1 MRAYDLILKKRNG
14 GELSRREINYL
25 ISGYVKG
32 TIPDYQMSAL
42 AMAIY
47 FQGMSKRETLDLTLA
62 MVESG
67 DRVSLQEIPGIKVDK
82 HSTGGVGD
90 TTTLV
95 LVPLVAAAGAP
106 VAKMSGR
113 GLGHTGG
120 TLDKLES
127 IPGFRVDLGAAE
139 FFQAVKETG
148 AAVISQS
155 GNLVPA
161 DQKFYALR
169 DVTATVDSMPLIA
182 SSIMSKKLAAG
193 ADALVLDVKAGDGA
207 FLKEPD
213 QAFALAGTMVE
224 IGLGAGRRTVALVTG
239 MDQPLGQAVGNA
251 LEVEEAIR
259 TLRGEGPEDLTALCL
274 ALGGRM
280 LYLAEKAPDPE
291 SGAAMLQ
298 RLIASGAALEKLRQI
313 ITTQHGDSRVVD
325 DTALL
330 PQARHTLEIRA
341 GQAGFVQRIK
351 AESVGLS
358 AMLLGAGRETKES
371 EINLA
376 AGVVLNKKV
385 GDPVNDGEVLAVLHT
400 DFDPGSNQ
408 VEAARRLLLAAFEC
422 GPEKPAPL
430 PLILGYVDRHGATR
444 Y

>member
-14 GELSRREINYL
+14 GELSREEIDFL
-25 ISGYVKG
+25 LSGYVRG
-32 TIPDYQMSAL
+32 TIPDYQLSAFT
-42 AMAIY
+42 MAVY
-47 FQGMSKRETLDLTLA
+47 FRGMSKKEILDFTLA

-67 DRVSLQEIPGIKVDK
+67 NTISLQEIPGIKVDK

-95 LVPLVAAAGAP
+95 LAPLVAAAGVP

-120 TLDKLES
+120 TLDKLAS
-127 IPGFRVDLGAAE
+127 IPGFQVDLTGEE
-139 FFQAVKETG
+139 FFRIVRETG
-148 AAVISQS
+148 AAVAGQT
-155 GNLVPA
+155 GDLVPA
-161 DQKFYALR
+161 DKKLYALR
-169 DVTATVDSMPLIA
+169 DVTATVDSLPLIA
-182 SSIMSKKLAAG
+182 ASIMSKKLASG

-207 FLKEPD
+207 FLKELD
-213 QAFALAGTMVE
+213 QAFTLAETMVE
-224 IGLGAGRRTVALVTG
+224 IGEGAGRRTTALISS
-239 MDQPLGQAVGNA
+239 MDQPLGRAVGNA

-259 TLRGEGPEDLTALCL
+259 TLKGQGPADLAALCL
-274 ALGGRM
+274 ALGGEM
-280 LYLAEKAPDPE
+280 LYLAGKAPDPE
-291 SGAAMLQ
+291 KGSAALK
-298 RLIASGAALEKLRQI
+298 RLLDSGAALEKLRRI
-313 ITTQHGDSRVVD
+313 IDAQHGDSRVVD

-330 PQARHTLEIRA
+330 PQARHTLEIKA

-371 EINLA
+371 EIDLA

-385 GDPVNDGEVLAVLHT
+385 GDPVNAGEVLAVMHT
-400 DFDPGSNQ
+400 GFDPGSSQ
-408 VEAARRLLLAAFEC
+408 VEAARRMLLAAFEC
-422 GPEKPAPL
+422 GPEKPAPP
-430 PLILGYVDRHGATR
+430 PLILGRVDRHGAVR